1 MTTDN
6 DGTPSTS
13 HPAGNE
19 GASAKRKAISKMTR
33 FEVFNRDQ
41 FKCRYCGANPP
52 KVVLHI
58 DRLIEPSARGSS
70 QAQNLVTACQ
80 RCVMGK
86 GVLESKSDVATLK
99 SNNEMLGEREA
110 QLVAYQKFLQAKWAR
125 AEVDVCLV
133 GQILDPLARIEGIA
147 PEKVASIKRFNERL
161 GVLRAMELAHVA
173 CARCKGGKAALF
185 SYFCACCWSEIRA
198 QDKT

>member
-19 GASAKRKAISKMTR
+19 GASAKRKAISKKTR

-70 QAQNLVTACQ
+70 QAHNLVTACQ

-86 GVLESKSDVATLK
+86 GVLESKSDLATLK

-110 QLVAYQKFLQAKWAR
+110 QLTGYQKFLEAKWAR
-125 AEVDVCLV
+125 VKTDLWLV
-133 GQILDPLARIEGIA
+133 GEILDPAARDQGIT
-147 PEKVASIKRFNERL
+147 PERTASIKRFNERL

-173 CARCKGGKAALF
+173 CARCKGGKAAVF
-185 SYFCACCWSEIRA
+185 SYFCGCCWHEIRA